1 MCVLFK
7 DLNFLSFY
15 AVLLSAALILITRLE
30 LSSSNIFLIS
40 RQEILMSFVVLF
52 LDLII
57 LLWLAENS
65 DL

>member
-40 RQEILMSFVVLF
+40 RQILMSFVVLF